1 MGTIEPLSGKD
12 PQAAGGA
19 ASREGLRREEQVHA
33 RRRPKGVL
41 GPGPIQYNHLTK
53 GMVST
58 GNTLYSPLTTL
69 FR

>member
-1 MGTIEPLSGKD
+1 MGTIEPLPGKD

-19 ASREGLRREEQVHA
+19 ASREGLCREEQVHA
-33 RRRPKGVL
+33 RRRPKRIL
-41 GPGPIQYNHLTK
+41 GSGPIRCNHPTK

-58 GNTLYSPLTTL
+58 GTTLYSPLTTL